1 MAKLND
7 QLQDFANFGVLGLM
21 VLAFL
26 TGYLIPGWLYK
37 EKVQENKEL
46 RDNIAKFS
54 ELIKEV
60 IDKIDKLL

>member
-7 QLQDFANFGVLGLM
+7 RLQDFANFGALGLM

>member
-7 QLQDFANFGVLGLM
+7 RLQDFANFGVLGLM

>member
-7 QLQDFANFGVLGLM
+7 QLQDFANFGALGLM

>member
-37 EKVQENKEL
+37 EKAQENKEL

>member
-7 QLQDFANFGVLGLM
+7 QLQDFANFGALGLM

-37 EKVQENKEL
+37 EKIQENKEL